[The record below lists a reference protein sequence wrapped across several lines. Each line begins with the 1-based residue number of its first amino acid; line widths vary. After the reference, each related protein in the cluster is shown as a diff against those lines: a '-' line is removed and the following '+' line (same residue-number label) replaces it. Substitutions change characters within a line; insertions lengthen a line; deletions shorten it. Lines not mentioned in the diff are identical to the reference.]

1 MLFLGNS
8 VRSRSTFE
16 SLSKRGKIKKQ
27 YQCVSYNKVKTGV
40 KRLLLYT
47 KDERGGGGM
56 GCSKGQVRERTN
68 FKKRFLNILEKQSFT
83 NIREL

>member
-1 MLFLGNS
+1 MIFLGTS
-8 VRSRSTFE
+8 IRSRSTF
-16 SLSKRGKIKKQ
+16 SKLSKEGKIKKQ

-56 GCSKGQVRERTN
+56 GCSKGQVR
-68 FKKRFLNILEKQSFT
+68 Q
-83 NIREL
+83 REIHEFF